1 MLEQIDRYWEKLF
14 ADPLMIATPTGT
26 CIIQPQRTN
35 NLLEQFFRDYRK
47 NYRRRSGNNTMTKL
61 LQTMLADTLL
71 VKNLENPD
79 YLKILLRGRTS
90 LAKRF
95 AAIDSKLVRCELK
108 KAKAKNGKIPST
120 VTKIIHSEKDMKSLL
135 NAF

>member
-1 MLEQIDRYWEKLF
+1 
-14 ADPLMIATPTGT
+14 
-26 CIIQPQRTN
+26 
-35 NLLEQFFRDYRK
+35 
-47 NYRRRSGNNTMTKL
+47 MTKL

-79 YLKILLRGRTS
+79 YMKILLCGRTN

-95 AAIDSKLVRCELK
+95 AEIDSKLVRCELK
-108 KAKAKNGKIPST
+108 KAKEKDGKIPST
-120 VTKIIHSEKDMKSLL
+120 VKKIIHSEKAMKSLL